1 MGVGKKFLDA
11 AGARAGSPSPC
22 IRSAPVTGRQ
32 QHAFFDSWI
41 GAEPGERLSET
52 AFWNRQPFPDFHR
65 RSFVAESDNDNMHQD
80 TDPKLFTATPTSV
93 RMTQANPITVR

>member
-11 AGARAGSPSPC
+11 AVAWLEILYHC
-22 IRSAPVTGRQ
+22 IHFDPVTGRQ

-65 RSFVAESDNDNMHQD
+65 RSFVAESDTDNMHQD

-93 RMTQANPITVR
+93 RMTQANPI